1 MQGSGYG
8 KASDNRVTV
17 VGEIS
22 RSLKIMAKE
31 LNVPVLCLSQLSRGP
46 ESRTD
51 KRPMLSDLRES
62 GAIEQDAD
70 MVCFIH
76 RPEYYKLYDDG
87 NGQWSVELVGTSS
100 FDKDDSDWA
109 CNEVFDTRNNPLKW
123 KSKGSWEKVLS
134 SVRSHLETYLKNG
147 KHASLLRSQQGIGLG
162 FVDGDLII
170 L

>member
-1 MQGSGYG
+1 MLNTLIMGIFNFF
-8 KASDNRVTV
+8 AS
-17 VGEIS
+17 
-22 RSLKIMAKE
+22 
-31 LNVPVLCLSQLSRGP
+31 
-46 ESRTD
+46 
-51 KRPMLSDLRES
+51 SDLSYKEFEKWVDS
-62 GAIEQDAD
+62 SLTAELPKDVVAF
-70 MVCFIH
+70 CFN
-76 RPEYYKLYDDG
+76 LYDDG

-123 KSKGSWEKVLS
+123 KSKESWKKVLS